1 EPQAGGR
8 EVQAATVARKTLA
21 YDFFRILRAPL
32 GEGFVGNNDVFD
44 MVFEG
49 LLHYVL
55 LEWFE

>member
-1 EPQAGGR
+1 MVVGFQGI
-8 EVQAATVARKTLA
+8 
-21 YDFFRILRAPL
+21 FFVFEHRDAL